1 MNSVEFEWGFWAS
14 SHASDEQSWQ
24 TAWSNEVYDEHA
36 GITKLMQRPS
46 AFTLLALVLVL
57 VEIWYGFWITHD

>member
-1 MNSVEFEWGFWAS
+1 MLNLNEGFYDF
-14 SHASDEQSWQ
+14 SHASDKQSWQ

-36 GITKLMQRPS
+36 GITKLMQKPS

-57 VEIWYGFWITHD
+57 VEIW